1 MHSSYLEEAMPSKKA
16 KPISPEISPNS
27 QLESKIRATAQKLY
41 EERRAQNAEGD
52 ELSDWLA
59 AEELV
64 RAKRGRD

>member
-1 MHSSYLEEAMPSKKA
+1 MENE
-16 KPISPEISPNS
+16 
-27 QLESKIRATAQKLY
+27 IRATAQKLY